1 MANQG
6 IGKMHLDLYTSNNP
20 LTHKAKF
27 WCNYVGALKDGGTG
41 LRITEDPNDLLPKYK
56 PSIWS
61 LYRPNDI
68 CMYDLCYEDD
78 WRTLPGS
85 SHIFESRD
93 PRMIM
98 LEGDVRP
105 TRYSLAPLTPVLPD
119 AKDRIL
125 TPGYSY
131 NPVHIDI
138 YGNSGRGIAAQRKNK
153 LI

>member
-1 MANQG
+1 
-6 IGKMHLDLYTSNNP
+6 
-20 LTHKAKF
+20 
-27 WCNYVGALKDGGTG
+27 
-41 LRITEDPNDLLPKYK
+41 
-56 PSIWS
+56 
-61 LYRPNDI
+61 
-68 CMYDLCYEDD
+68 MYDLVYEDD

-85 SHIFESRD
+85 SLIFEPRD
-93 PRMIM
+93 PRFTSF
-98 LEGDVRP
+98 EGDIRP

-119 AKDRIL
+119 AKDRIP